1 MSSQVNNQGGRQLSR
16 ASSGKIVRKLTIST
30 NDEKSSD
37 LESFMNLG
45 KNSPHAINI
54 GKSNVLGSPS
64 SASNSMFSFPNS
76 QTQIDLNSKI
86 KSPTRYV
93 FSTHSHSRIFAS
105 GTPKLHSSSK
115 SNLQPRVLTPKSS
128 NSSSLNSSKKE
139 PMQEKSL
146 NSLQAP
152 QKKSNVNDY
161 TVNSVVTRVQPV
173 ATKVNDTPYKE
184 HLFQTFQS
192 MKFIKNLRLPTDE
205 ELAHKIVNL
214 PRRRGCEYKKTVV
227 FDLDETLVHCV
238 EDANN
243 AHVPIS
249 IDFPT
254 GETVIAGI
262 NIRPYAKEA
271 LMAANKDYE
280 VIVFTASH
288 KCYADRVLDYLDP
301 TGVLIHHRL
310 YRENCLFIDG
320 VYIKD
325 LRILA
330 NRQIKDTVIVDNAAY
345 SFAYQLDNGI
355 PIVSWHDD
363 MTDRELYKLI
373 EYLRSLSRL
382 DDIRIANRQTF
393 HLDTFY
399 ADYIRDYIRQ
409 TDKEN
414 MPPTN

>member
-1 MSSQVNNQGGRQLSR
+1 MSSQVNNQGGKQLSR
-16 ASSGKIVRKLTIST
+16 ASSGKIIKKLTIST

-37 LESFMNLG
+37 LENFIALG
-45 KNSPHAINI
+45 KNSPHAVNL
-54 GKSNVLGSPS
+54 GKSNALGSPS
-64 SASNSMFSFPNS
+64 NAANLVFSFSNPS
-76 QTQIDLNSKI
+76 QSQIDINSKI
-86 KSPTRYV
+86 KSPSRYV
-93 FSTHSHSRIFAS
+93 FSTHSHSKIFAT
-105 GTPKLHSSSK
+105 GTPKAHSSSK
-115 SNLQPRVLTPKSS
+115 QNSHQKILTPRAA
-128 NSSSLNSSKKE
+128 SSSSFNTTKKE
-139 PMQEKSL
+139 PMQEKSV
-146 NSLQAP
+146 NSFQTP
-152 QKKSNVNDY
+152 KKPSTNEC
-161 TVNSVVTRVQPV
+161 TVNSVVTRVQQN
-173 ATKVNDTPYKE
+173 KVNDTPYKE

-192 MKFIKNLRLPTDE
+192 LKFIKNLRPPTNE
-205 ELAHKIVNL
+205 ELASKIVNL
-214 PRRRGCEYKKTVV
+214 PKRRGYEYKKTVV

-254 GETVIAGI
+254 GETITAGI
-262 NIRPYAKEA
+262 NIRPYAKEV

-288 KCYADRVLDYLDP
+288 KCYADRVLDFLDP

-330 NRQIKDTVIVDNAAY
+330 NRQIKDIVIVDNAAY

-355 PIVSWHDD
+355 PIISWHDD

-373 EYLRSLSRL
+373 EYLKSLSRIH
-382 DDIRIANRQTF
+382 DIRIANRQTF
-393 HLDTFY
+393 HLDSFY
-399 ADYIRDYIRQ
+399 TDYIRDFMRQ

-414 MPPTN
+414 MPPSE